1 MRNISYS
8 PMQSRNS
15 LGGSNGGTLSELA
28 MLDGQGGESF
38 GAELP
43 QQLADGIGK
52 LVQEKFAELMLG
64 LEMYAKRKVLAGIVM
79 TKDGQLENATVI
91 SVSTGTKCI
100 NGEHISIIGAVVN
113 DCHAEIISRRCLMV
127 FLYGQLRLLFSE
139 ATKAT
144 SIFEECPDRPEYYQL
159 KAGIEFHLYINTA
172 PCGDA
177 RIFSPHDAENNNVD
191 KHPNRKARGQL
202 RTKIESGEGTIPAK
216 NNSGLQTWD
225 GVIQGQ
231 RLLTMSCS
239 DKIAKWNVMGI
250 QGSLLAS
257 LVKPIYLASIVLGS
271 LLHPAHMYRAV
282 CGRIEAAVAGD
293 LPSPYYLNRPKLAL
307 VTSAEHRNQLKAPNF
322 SVNWSYG
329 DAEVEVINS
338 VTGKT
343 VQAQVSRISK
353 SMFIVRYMSA
363 VQHLKTDPPK
373 LESEYG
379 ELKAAVKEY
388 QVSGRGWIRV
398 GGWILQ

>member
-1 MRNISYS
+1 MLLYELFNDIQFDCVQTDGGQFSRFKMRVKVNDEVFEGTGPSKRLAKTAAAKAALAQLKNISYS
-8 PMQSRNS
+8 PMQLSRPNAVDAMDDLPQNS
-15 LGGSNGGTLSELA
+15 GT
-28 MLDGQGGESF
+28 
-38 GAELP
+38 ELP
-43 QQLADGIGK
+43 QILADGIGK
-52 LVQEKFAELMLG
+52 MVQEKFAELMAG
-64 LEMYAKRKVLAGIVM
+64 QEMYAKRKVLAGIVM
-79 TKDGQLENATVI
+79 TQDGRLEDAKVI

-113 DCHAEIISRRCLMV
+113 DCHAEILSRRCLMV
-127 FLYGQLRLLFSE
+127 FLYSQLRLLFSE
-139 ATKAT
+139 ATKST
-144 SIFEECPDRPEYYQL
+144 SIFEECPTRPEFYQL
-159 KAGIEFHLYINTA
+159 KPGVEFHLYINTA

-239 DKIAKWNVMGI
+239 DKIAKWNVLGI

-257 LVKPIYLASIVLGS
+257 LVQPIYLSSIVLGS

-282 CGRIEAAVAGD
+282 CGRIEGAVAEE

-307 VTSAEHRNQLKAPNF
+307 VTSAETRNQLKAPNF
-322 SVNWSYG
+322 SVNWTLG
-329 DAEVEVINS
+329 DEEVEIINS
-338 VTGKT
+338 VTGK
-343 VQAQVSRISK
+343 
-353 SMFIVRYMSA
+353 
-363 VQHLKTDPPK
+363 
-373 LESEYG
+373 SEDFLG
-379 ELKAAVKEY
+379 CN
-388 QVSGRGWIRV
+388 GH
-398 GGWILQ
+398 

>member
-1 MRNISYS
+1 MALAQLRNISYS
-8 PMQSRNS
+8 PMQSRS
-15 LGGSNGGTLSELA
+15 SQGSA
-28 MLDGQGGESF
+28 MDVSSSMEQETF

-43 QQLADGIGK
+43 QLLADGIGR
-52 LVQEKFAELMLG
+52 LVQDKFAELMVG
-64 LEMYAKRKVLAGIVM
+64 QEMYAKRKVLAGIVM
-79 TKDGQLENATVI
+79 TENGELENAKVI

-100 NGEHISIIGAVVN
+100 NGEHISIIGVVVN

-127 FLYGQLRLLFSE
+127 FLYSQLRLLFSE
-139 ATKAT
+139 ETKAT
-144 SIFEECPDRPEYYQL
+144 SIFEECPDRPEVYQL
-159 KAGIEFHLYINTA
+159 RGGVEFHLYINTA

-257 LVKPIYLASIVLGS
+257 LVKPIYLSSIVLGS

-282 CGRIEAAVAGD
+282 CGRIEAAVASG

-329 DAEVEVINS
+329 DSEVEIINS

-343 VQAQVSRISK
+343 IHSQVSRISK
-353 SMFIVRYMSA
+353 QMFIVRYMNA
-363 VQHLKTDPPK
+363 AQHLKSQPPK
-373 LESEYG
+373 LDSDYG

-388 QVSGRGWIRV
+388 QVRGGMVEIV
-398 GGWILQ
+398 G

>member
-1 MRNISYS
+1 MD
-8 PMQSRNS
+8 QE
-15 LGGSNGGTLSELA
+15 T
-28 MLDGQGGESF
+28 F

-52 LVQEKFAELMLG
+52 LVQDKFAELMMG
-64 LEMYAKRKVLAGIVM
+64 QETYAKRKVLAGIVM
-79 TKDGQLENATVI
+79 TENGQLENAKVI

-127 FLYGQLRLLFSE
+127 FLYSQLRLLCNE
-139 ATKAT
+139 ETKAS
-144 SIFEECPDRPEYYQL
+144 SIFEECPDQPEYFQL
-159 KAGIEFHLYINTA
+159 KAGVEFHLFINTA

-257 LVKPIYLASIVLGS
+257 LVKPIYLSSIVLGS

-282 CGRIEAAVAGD
+282 CGRIENAIEN

-322 SVNWSYG
+322 SVNWTYG
-329 DAEVEVINS
+329 DAEVEIINS

-343 VQAQVSRISK
+343 IQSQVSRISK
-353 SMFIVRYMSA
+353 QMFIVRYMSA
-363 VQHLKTDPPK
+363 AQRLKSIPPK
-373 LESEYG
+373 MESDYG

-388 QVSGRGWIRV
+388 QVRRRRRRRNGNV
-398 GGWILQ
+398 GEED